1 MDEQPAETGL
11 GEFETGVFDP
21 YSTLRPEQFFAAV
34 ELPDSVSAHPISGS
48 LTRQI
53 GPSRS
58 ADAPPLSGSATRP
71 RRLRLGATAA
81 PLLMDLVGTG
91 LSVGIGLLV
100 AAQVGIAVSPA
111 WLAWLGAPLLV
122 ASFVVH
128 AMYRGN
134 GLRLIPSGLPTV
146 TAIFRSLP
154 VAVLGLVALL
164 LTAGSSIAVGQVF
177 ALAALLLVPAL
188 ATVPLIRSSASH
200 LGAAIGVIR
209 PQRVLVVGAGETAD
223 HVMQRLHRH
232 GLITAL
238 GMVDDEPLPGFE
250 TVGALRDLPRLCEEL
265 EVDRIIVAL
274 PRVPWLT
281 VSEVIRPLIGAVDIA
296 IVPSNYELMS
306 WRSGTADLAGMP
318 MIPLAPAQ
326 HSMVARAAKR
336 GLDITLGSL
345 LLLACSPILLAASI
359 AIRLDS
365 PGSAFFR
372 QRRAGVNGQHFSIWK
387 FRTMVENA
395 EAMRD
400 GLMHRSEADGPRFK
414 MADDPRVTRVGKFLR
429 RYSIDEL
436 PQLFNVLGGTMSLV
450 GPRPFPVKEFAALS
464 QGPAA
469 ARFDMQPGMTGLWQ
483 VSGRSD
489 LSWDDLCRLDSVY
502 VGSWS
507 VLWDLRILLQT
518 PVAVLRRLGAY

>member
-1 MDEQPAETGL
+1 MDEQPVETGI
-11 GEFETGVFDP
+11 GELETGVFDP
-21 YSTLRPEQFFAAV
+21 SETLRPEQFFTAV
-34 ELPDSVSAHPISGS
+34 ELPGSLVRATSGS
-48 LTRQI
+48 LTRKL
-53 GPSRS
+53 GASRS
-58 ADAPPLSGSATRP
+58 ADAPPRNGPGTRP
-71 RRLRLGATAA
+71 RRLRLGSAAA
-81 PLLMDLVGTG
+81 PVLMDLVGAG
-91 LSVGIGLLV
+91 VSVGIGLLV
-100 AAQVGIAVSPA
+100 ASLVGMTVSPTWLV
-111 WLAWLGAPLLV
+111 WLAAPLLV

-146 TAIFRSLP
+146 TATFRSLP
-154 VAVLGLVALL
+154 VAMLGLIAIFLV
-164 LTAGSSIAVGQVF
+164 AGSSIAVGQVF
-177 ALAALLLVPAL
+177 ALAALLLVPSL
-188 ATVPLIRSSASH
+188 VTVPLVRSSASH
-200 LGAAIGVIR
+200 LGAALGVIR
-209 PQRVLVVGAGETAD
+209 PQRVLVVGAGEAAD
-223 HVMQRLHRH
+223 HVMQRLQRH

-250 TVGALRDLPRLCEEL
+250 TVGTIQDIPRLCEEL

-281 VSEVIRPLIGAVDIA
+281 VSEVIRPLIGVVDIA

-326 HSMVARAAKR
+326 HSWMAHAAKR
-336 GLDITLGSL
+336 GLDITLGGL
-345 LLLACSPILLAASI
+345 LLIACAPLLLAASI

-365 PGSAFFR
+365 TGPAFFR

-395 EAMRD
+395 ESMRD
-400 GLMHRSEADGPRFK
+400 DLMHRSEADGPRFK
-414 MADDPRVTRVGKFLR
+414 MADDPRVTRVGRFLR

-464 QGPAA
+464 QGPAV
-469 ARFDMQPGMTGLWQ
+469 ARFDMPPGMTGLWQ

-507 VLWDLRILLQT
+507 VIWDLRILLQT
-518 PVAVLRRLGAY
+518 PVAVVRRFGAY

>member
-1 MDEQPAETGL
+1 MDEQPVEAGL

-21 YSTLRPEQFFAAV
+21 ASALRPEQFFAAV
-34 ELPDSVSAHPISGS
+34 ELPDSVAVHPLTAS
-48 LTRQI
+48 LARQV
-53 GPSRS
+53 GAYRS
-58 ADAPPLSGSATRP
+58 VDAPPRRGPGTRP
-71 RRLRLGATAA
+71 RRLRLGAKAV
-81 PLLMDLVGTG
+81 PVLMDLAGAG
-91 LSVGIGLLV
+91 LSVGLGLLV
-100 AAQVGIAVSPA
+100 AAQLGLAVTPA
-111 WLAWLGAPLLV
+111 WLAWLAVPLLV
-122 ASFVVH
+122 ASFFVH
-128 AMYRGN
+128 AIYRGN
-134 GLRLIPSGLPTV
+134 GLRLIPSGLPAV

-154 VAVLGLVALL
+154 VAMLGLVALL
-164 LTAGSSIAVGQVF
+164 LTVGSSLAVGQAF
-177 ALAALLLVPAL
+177 ALTALLVVPTLV
-188 ATVPLIRSSASH
+188 TVPLVRSAASH
-200 LGAAIGVIR
+200 LGAAVGFIR
-209 PQRVLVVGAGETAD
+209 PQRVLVVGAGEAAD
-223 HVMQRLHRH
+223 HVMQRLRRH

-250 TVGALRDLPRLCEEL
+250 TVGAIADIPRLCEEL
-265 EVDRIIVAL
+265 EVDRISVAL

-281 VSEVIRPLIGAVDIA
+281 VSEVIRPLIGVVDIA

-326 HSMVARAAKR
+326 HSLVARVAKR
-336 GLDITLGSL
+336 CLDIALSGL
-345 LLLACSPILLAASI
+345 LIVVCSPILLAASI

-365 PGSAFFR
+365 PGPAFFR

-400 GLMHRSEADGPRFK
+400 DLMHRSEADGPRFK
-414 MADDPRVTRVGKFLR
+414 MADDPRVTKVGKFLR

-518 PVAVLRRLGAY
+518 PVAVLRRQGAY

>member
-1 MDEQPAETGL
+1 MDEQPVETGI
-11 GEFETGVFDP
+11 GELETGVFDP
-21 YSTLRPEQFFAAV
+21 SPTLRPEQFFAAV
-34 ELPDSVSAHPISGS
+34 ELPDSVSASP
-48 LTRQI
+48 LTPLLPRQLA
-53 GPSRS
+53 SRS
-58 ADAPPLSGSATRP
+58 ADAPPRSGPGTRP
-71 RRLRLGATAA
+71 RRLRLGAVAA
-81 PLLMDLVGTG
+81 PLLMDLVGSG
-91 LSVGIGLLV
+91 LAVGIGLLV
-100 AAQVGIAVSPA
+100 AAQVGIAVTPSWLS
-111 WLAWLGAPLLV
+111 WLAVPLLM
-122 ASFVVH
+122 ASLVVH

-146 TAIFRSLP
+146 STIFRSLP
-154 VAVLGLVALL
+154 VAMLGLVALL
-164 LTAGSSIAVGQVF
+164 LTAGSSIAVGEAF

-188 ATVPLIRSSASH
+188 VTVPLIRSSASH
-200 LGAAIGVIR
+200 LGAAIGMIR
-209 PQRVLVVGAGETAD
+209 PQRVLVVGAGEAAD
-223 HVMQRLHRH
+223 HVMQRLQRH
-232 GLITAL
+232 GLITPL
-238 GMVDDEPLPGFE
+238 GMVDDDALPGFE
-250 TVGALRDLPRLCEEL
+250 TVGALQDLPRLCEEL

-281 VSEVIRPLIGAVDIA
+281 VSEVIRPLIGVVDIA

-318 MIPLAPAQ
+318 MIPLASAQ
-326 HSMVARAAKR
+326 HSVVARAAKR

-345 LLLACSPILLAASI
+345 LLLVCSPILVAVSI

-372 QRRAGVNGQHFSIWK
+372 QRRAGMSGEHFSIWK

-400 GLMHRSEADGPRFK
+400 DLMHRSEADGPRFK

-469 ARFDMQPGMTGLWQ
+469 ARFEMQPGMTGLWQ

>member
-1 MDEQPAETGL
+1 MEEQPVEMGIGDL
-11 GEFETGVFDP
+11 ETGVFDP
-21 YSTLRPEQFFAAV
+21 SPDLRPMRFFAPV
-34 ELPDSVSAHPISGS
+34 EPPVSVAARPTSES
-48 LTRQI
+48 LARQV
-53 GPSRS
+53 GASRS
-58 ADAPPLSGSATRP
+58 AEAPPRSGTGTRP

-100 AAQVGIAVSPA
+100 AAEVGIAVSPS
-111 WLAWLGAPLLV
+111 WLAWLAAPLLV

-146 TAIFRSLP
+146 TGIFRSLP
-154 VAVLGLVALL
+154 VAMLGLVALL
-164 LTAGSSIAVGQVF
+164 LAVESSLAVGQVLAF
-177 ALAALLLVPAL
+177 AALLLFPAL

-209 PQRVLVVGAGETAD
+209 PQRVLVVGAGEAAD
-223 HVMQRLHRH
+223 HVMQRLQRH

-250 TVGALRDLPRLCEEL
+250 TVGGLQDVPRLCEEL

-281 VSEVIRPLIGAVDIA
+281 VSEVIRPMIGVVDIA

-326 HSMVARAAKR
+326 HSRAARTAKR
-336 GLDITLGSL
+336 ALDVTLSSL

-400 GLMHRSEADGPRFK
+400 DLMHRSEADGPRFK

-436 PQLFNVLGGTMSLV
+436 PQLFNVLDGTMSLV

-518 PVAVLRRLGAY
+518 PVAVLRQLGAY